1 MPANE
6 KSERVIV
13 RTRIPADKKPSLEA
27 LAKRRGVSEAK
38 LLRQLIS
45 SALMRSERKDRGTAT
60 DSSPTRR
67 DRLTV
72 ALHPADRR
80 ALQERA
86 AARNVTAGRYV
97 TTLVRAHLNTQP
109 RLPRDEAVMLRS
121 ATEELNAVR
130 TTLNELVRAAN
141 AGAIWAEPLR
151 ETTEQLLTV
160 FQKIS
165 FHLKEFA
172 RTNRRSWDAKIT
184 NRDL

>member
-1 MPANE
+1 MPSKE
-6 KSERVIV
+6 KGERVIV
-13 RTRIPADKKPSLEA
+13 RARIPADKKRSLEA
-27 LAKRRGVSEAK
+27 LAKRTGVSEAK
-38 LLRQLIS
+38 LIRQLIS
-45 SALMRSERKDRGTAT
+45 SALIKSERQHSVSAVTPSR
-60 DSSPTRR
+60 PRR
-67 DRLTV
+67 DRLVV

-97 TTLVRAHLNTQP
+97 TSLVRAHLNTQP
-109 RLPRDEAVMLRS
+109 RLPHDEAVMLRS

-130 TTLNELVRAAN
+130 GTLNELVRAAN

-151 ETTEQLLTV
+151 GTTEQLLSV

-184 NRDL
+184 NQDL

>member
-1 MPANE
+1 MPA
-6 KSERVIV
+6 KVKGERVIV
-13 RTRIPADKKPSLEA
+13 RARIPADKKPSLEA

-38 LLRQLIS
+38 LIRQLIS
-45 SALMRSERKDRGTAT
+45 SALIKSEWKGRGTGAA
-60 DSSPTRR
+60 SQPRR
-67 DRLTV
+67 DRLV
-72 ALHPADRR
+72 IALHPADRR

-109 RLPRDEAVMLRS
+109 RLPHDEAVMLRS
-121 ATEELNAVR
+121 ATEELNAIR

-151 ETTEQLLTV
+151 ETTEQLLSV

-184 NRDL
+184 NHDL